1 MNAEIPGDLFTDLEQ
16 VAPAKPGP
24 HQPSVAQKW
33 YDGIIDDILANPGT
47 SIKDTAARLG
57 RHPNTISAICNSD
70 LFKSRW
76 EQRRAQFS
84 MALDLHLSN
93 KLARVAEKALDHTL
107 AALDRTQDKTPLPIL
122 KDLAM
127 QSLDRLGYGPS
138 RSESPS
144 AQVNVNVQSG
154 SASQE
159 GLAHARRQIELSAKR
174 HHEVPPPVA
183 GSEEEPG
190 PRAARED

>member
-1 MNAEIPGDLFTDLEQ
+1 MNAEIPGDLFADLEQ

-24 HQPSVAQKW
+24 HAPSVAQRW

-47 SIKDTAARLG
+47 TVKDTAARLG
-57 RHPNTISAICNSD
+57 RHPHTISAITNSD

-76 EQRRAQFS
+76 EQRRKAFS
-84 MALDLHLSN
+84 LALDLHLSQ
-93 KLARVAEKALDHTL
+93 KLAQVAEKALDHTI
-107 AALDRTQDKTPLPIL
+107 AALDRTQDKTPLPML

-127 QSLDRLGYGPS
+127 QSLDRLGYSPS
-138 RSESPS
+138 RSESPATS
-144 AQVNVNVQSG
+144 VNVNVQSG

>member
-1 MNAEIPGDLFTDLEQ
+1 MNAEIPGDLFADLEQ

-24 HQPSVAQKW
+24 HQPSVAQRW

-154 SASQE
+154 AASAE
-159 GLAHARRQIELSAKR
+159 GLERARRAIELRANKPS
-174 HHEVPPPVA
+174 PPVA

>member
-1 MNAEIPGDLFTDLEQ
+1 MNAEIPGDLFADLEQ

-24 HQPSVAQKW
+24 HQPSVAQRW

-144 AQVNVNVQSG
+144 AQVNVN
-154 SASQE
+154 
-159 GLAHARRQIELSAKR
+159 AKR

>member
-1 MNAEIPGDLFTDLEQ
+1 MNAEIPGDLFADLEQ

-138 RSESPS
+138 LRESPS

>member
-154 SASQE
+154 AASQE
-159 GLAHARRQIELSAKR
+159 GLERARRQIELSAKR

>member
-138 RSESPS
+138 LRESPS

>member
-154 SASQE
+154 AASQE